1 MDYGT
6 FDEEDEFVVKYKDG
20 KLISS
25 VSKEDDDESD
35 EDSEETEGSDEG
47 KRIAHIE
54 EAPK

>member
-1 MDYGT
+1 MDYGN

-25 VSKEDDDESD
+25 VSKEDDESD
-35 EDSEETEGSDEG
+35 EDSDETDASDEG
-47 KRIAHIE
+47 KKINYID

>member
-6 FDEEDEFVVKYKDG
+6 FDEENEFVVKYKDG

-25 VSKEDDDESD
+25 VSNEDDESD
-35 EDSEETEGSDEG
+35 EDSEEGEGSDEG
-47 KRIAHIE
+47 KRIAYIE

>member
-25 VSKEDDDESD
+25 ISKEDDDDSD
-35 EDSEETEGSDEG
+35 DDSEDTDGSDEG
-47 KRIAHIE
+47 MRTAYIVE
-54 EAPK
+54 TPK